1 MKDGEG
7 TWTQPVS
14 QSVSHLHAFK
24 LEEWELW
31 MAVKQAE
38 EITGTD
44 DLRYPPNASLIVS
57 HHLSTYLTLLA
68 VISSLII
75 TIILSS

>member
-1 MKDGEG
+1 MDSA
-7 TWTQPVS
+7 S
-14 QSVSHLHAFK
+14 QSLSHLHAFK

-31 MAVKQAE
+31 LAVNQAE

-57 HHLSTYLTLLA
+57 HHCQATLLA